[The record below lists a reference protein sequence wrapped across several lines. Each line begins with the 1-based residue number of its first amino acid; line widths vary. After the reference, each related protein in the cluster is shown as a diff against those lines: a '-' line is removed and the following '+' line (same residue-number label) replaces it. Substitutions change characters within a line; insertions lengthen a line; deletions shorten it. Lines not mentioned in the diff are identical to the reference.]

1 MKKLKSKT
9 LLTIFLFI
17 VIVIILSR
25 NHSISRYETTS
36 NISYVTGYTGDDY
49 KTIMPTT
56 GPVKRPPP
64 AGGDVTNGERQKKPK
79 VPRPTRDPDARPIYG
94 KKN

>member
-17 VIVIILSR
+17 VVIVLLSR

-36 NISYVTGYTGDDY
+36 NTSYVTGYTGDDY
-49 KTIMPTT
+49 KIIMPTTT
-56 GPVKRPPP
+56 GPVKRLPP
-64 AGGDVTNGERQKKPK
+64 AGGNVTNPERQKRPK
-79 VPRPTRDPDARPIYG
+79 VPRPTRNPGGRPIY
-94 KKN
+94 KN